1 MIYASLYREFVNT
14 KETNNWD
21 DSYEVSEHN
30 AEDST
35 GSRSVAG
42 SGSLPRVSQDADK
55 ENVPLPGLHERSATD
70 STLNLQTSVDVTM
83 LPGEPRISSSRNA
96 NNTTS
101 ICLSSE
107 ERKALQSSLYD
118 HRAMDK
124 TYDLMSQSLITR
136 IQSQTSHFE
145 DPSFEQPPIE
155 RGKSVNT
162 PVAKVI
168 SDSFMDITPL
178 GFAVP
183 APTPA
188 PAVSAPT
195 VPALAPVPA
204 PVNPPAQQS
213 FMDLEDDSMVREMR
227 EFTRKEKKT
236 PVQKS
241 LFMDIEEAA
250 REIKNKTQHGPVD
263 ISFDCPLNG

>member
-55 ENVPLPGLHERSATD
+55 ENVPLPGHHERSVTD

-107 ERKALQSSLYD
+107 ERRALQSSLYD

-136 IQSQTSHFE
+136 IQSQTSNFE

-155 RGKSVNT
+155 RVKSVNT
-162 PVAKVI
+162 PVAKGI
-168 SDSFMDITPL
+168 SLDHWRGEVLESLHARPRGHGAKARRRSHRSHRHHGQAAQGEGQLQGLILSFNDFETCDLLLDLVVNKINGICEGQSSFFFHFSKKVLSTPYDNL
-178 GFAVP
+178 QICNVF
-183 APTPA
+183 
-188 PAVSAPT
+188 
-195 VPALAPVPA
+195 
-204 PVNPPAQQS
+204 Q
-213 FMDLEDDSMVREMR
+213 
-227 EFTRKEKKT
+227 
-236 PVQKS
+236 
-241 LFMDIEEAA
+241 
-250 REIKNKTQHGPVD
+250 
-263 ISFDCPLNG
+263 